1 MIEVKPAKDADI
13 LQFFG
18 RSSPVTLRKALA
30 AVENEEVIALAGVYI
45 SENRQ
50 YIFSEIKEKALKYRK
65 RILKHAKEF
74 MRSLP
79 KGVYYA
85 VADSRRDT
93 ADNFLRHLG
102 FEQDT
107 NLYRIEVR

>member
-1 MIEVKPAKDADI
+1 MIEVKPAKEADI

-18 RSSPVTLRKALA
+18 RPSPVTLRKALA
-30 AVENEEVIALAGVYI
+30 AVEDEEVIALAGVYI

-65 RILKHAKEF
+65 RVLKHAKEF

-85 VADSRRDT
+85 VADHRRDT
-93 ADNFLRHLG
+93 ADKFLRHLG
-102 FEQDT
+102 FEQDM